1 KGMVGYISQPD
12 YLKQWS
18 WMHMSGS
25 NEDPNMWADLLVTD
39 INIGRR
45 NIALFSGRIDGIFVH
60 ANFMPATFRGI
71 AGLSGIEGSVTLN
84 GETFNINS
92 KVSRQKTIKVKYDS
106 VKKYDRYCYNSEV
119 AYSSI
124 FHRNRSY
131 TSNSS
136 FIEYGT
142 MKDIKGFSEV
152 AVNDMRGTPPE

>member
-1 KGMVGYISQPD
+1 
-12 YLKQWS
+12 
-18 WMHMSGS
+18 
-25 NEDPNMWADLLVTD
+25 
-39 INIGRR
+39 
-45 NIALFSGRIDGIFVH
+45 
-60 ANFMPATFRGI
+60 I